1 MTDKTA
7 KARYE
12 ELANDRR
19 PYLDRARQ
27 CAKLTI
33 PSLLPD
39 EGASGSTKFV
49 TPEQGE
55 GARGLNNIS
64 AKLLTALFPPNTSFF
79 KMEVDAI
86 TAGEL
91 TQQEGMKDEVDAAF
105 LQLTRKVQS
114 DIEARALRSDLYE
127 YFRLISLTGNAT
139 LFVPEE
145 GRARV
150 YRLDRYV
157 VKRDA
162 AGNMM
167 EWIGLDTISRNAL
180 PDETRNAV
188 PQAEKGQEDK
198 DLELYTRVWMDDT
211 GVYQVHQEVA
221 EVVIKGTEG
230 SYEQDVLPFIV
241 GRYNKV
247 AGESY
252 GRGLIEE
259 YLGDLMTL
267 ESLSKSV
274 REFVAVASRIIPLVN
289 PNATLT
295 PRQLAAAQ
303 NGDVLRGNKE
313 DVSFLQVERY
323 NDFRVAK
330 ELIDGIKAALA
341 FAFLMNTAIQR
352 PGERVTAEEIR
363 YMARELEDI
372 LGGVYSVQA
381 VDLQLPLAR
390 VLMDQLARRGE
401 LPELPKNITTPR
413 VVAGMDALGRG
424 NDLTNLLQWKA
435 VINDTPAAQEVKW
448 SNFATRA
455 ANALNVETSG
465 LIMTEEEKRAAHQQ
479 AMMMQAMQTLGPN
492 AVNQG
497 GQIIQKQMEN
507 PE

>member
-1 MTDKTA
+1 MSDKTA

-12 ELANDRR
+12 ELKNDRG

-27 CAKLTI
+27 CSKLTI
-33 PSLLPD
+33 PFLLPD
-39 EGASGSTKFV
+39 DGASGSTKFV

-79 KMEVDAI
+79 KMEVDAL
-86 TAGEL
+86 TAGEI

-105 LQLTRKVQS
+105 LQLTRRVQT

-127 YFRLISLTGNAT
+127 YFRLLTLSGNAT
-139 LFVPEE
+139 LYIPEE

-162 AGNMM
+162 GGNLL
-167 EWIGLDTISRNAL
+167 EWIGLDTIARNSL
-180 PDETRNAV
+180 PDEIRNSI
-188 PQAEKGQEDK
+188 PQAEQGQEDK
-198 DLELYTRVWMDDT
+198 DLELYTRVWLDQD
-211 GVYQVHQEVA
+211 GVYQVHQEVSD
-221 EVVIKGTEG
+221 VVIAGTEG
-230 SYEQDVLPFIV
+230 SFEKDILPFIV
-241 GRYNKV
+241 GRYNKSS
-247 AGESY
+247 GESY

-259 YLGDLMTL
+259 YLGDLVTL
-267 ESLSKSV
+267 ESLAKSI

-289 PNATLT
+289 PNSTLT
-295 PRQLAAAQ
+295 PKQLAAAK
-303 NGDVLRGNKE
+303 NGDILRGDSQ
-313 DVSFLQVERY
+313 DVTYLQVERY

-330 ELIDGIKAALA
+330 ELIDALKQSLA

-363 YMARELEDI
+363 YMARELEDT

-401 LPELPKNITTPR
+401 LPDLPKNITTPR

-424 NDLTNLLQWKA
+424 NDLSNLLQWKQTIA
-435 VINDTPAAQEVKW
+435 GTPAEEDVKW
-448 SNFATRA
+448 GNFATRI
-455 ANALNVETSG
+455 ANSLNVETSG
-465 LIMTEEEKRAAHQQ
+465 LILTEEEKAQIQQQ
-479 AMMMQAMQTLGPN
+479 AMMQQMAMAAAPN
-492 AVNQG
+492 AVNQM
-497 GQIIQKQMEN
+497 GQMAQQQMES

>member
-12 ELANDRR
+12 ELKNDRQ
-19 PYLDRARQ
+19 PYLSRARQ

-33 PSLLPD
+33 PFLLPD
-39 EGASGSTKFV
+39 DGASGSTKFV

-55 GARGLNNIS
+55 GARGLNNIA

-79 KMEVDAI
+79 KMEVDAL

-127 YFRLISLTGNAT
+127 YFRHLSLSGNAT
-139 LFVPEE
+139 LFIPEE

-150 YRLDRYV
+150 YRLDHYV
-157 VKRDA
+157 AQRDA
-162 AGNMM
+162 AGNLL

-180 PDETRNAV
+180 PDDIRNGI
-188 PQAEKGQEDK
+188 PQAEKGQDDK
-198 DLELYTRVWMDDT
+198 DLELYTRVWLDQDGT
-211 GVYQVHQEVA
+211 YKIHQEVS
-221 EVVIKGTEG
+221 EVVIGGSEGTFEK
-230 SYEQDVLPFIV
+230 DVLPVIV
-241 GRYNKV
+241 GRYNKGS
-247 AGESY
+247 GESY

-259 YLGDLMTL
+259 YLGDLVTL

-274 REFVAVASRIIPLVN
+274 REFVSVASRIIPLVN

-295 PRQLAAAQ
+295 PKQLAKAE
-303 NGDVLRGNKE
+303 NGDVLYGDAQ
-313 DVSFLQVERY
+313 DVSYLQVERY

-330 ELIDGIKAALA
+330 ELIDSIKQALA

-363 YMARELEDI
+363 YMARELEDT

-424 NDLTNLLQWKA
+424 NDLSNLLQWKA
-435 VINDTPAAQEVKW
+435 IVAGTPAEADVKW
-448 SNFATRA
+448 GNFATRA
-455 ANALNVETSG
+455 ANSLNVETSG
-465 LIMTEEEKRAAHQQ
+465 LIMTAEEKAAAEQQ
-479 AMMMQAMQTLGPN
+479 AMMQQMAMTVAPN
-492 AVNQG
+492 AVNQV
-497 GQIIQKQMEN
+497 GQMAQKQMET
-507 PE
+507 PQ